1 MRHSALIPLLAA
13 LALPG
18 CGQSSDKTGTADA
31 SGNAAAAGAMLNE
44 AAFKVEPGKYR
55 STVNITKLD
64 LAGLP
69 PQVAAAMP
77 RQSSYEYCVT
87 PEQAAKGIEAIKQ
100 QMAKG
105 SCQFE
110 SFKASGGT
118 VDSVFTC
125 NAEGGFAMRSVSHGT
140 YNESGSDVTVI
151 ADAKMPGGRSM
162 HVEQSVKARR
172 IGECT

>member
-1 MRHSALIPLLAA
+1 MRHSTFLPLLAA
-13 LALPG
+13 LALPS
-18 CGQSSDKTGTADA
+18 CGQSSDSPGASATA
-31 SGNAAAAGAMLNE
+31 GNAAASAALNE
-44 AAFKVEPGKYR
+44 AAFKVEPGQYR
-55 STVNITKLD
+55 SSVNITKLD
-64 LAGLP
+64 LGGLP
-69 PQVAAAMP
+69 AQIAAAMP

-125 NAEGGFAMRSVSHGT
+125 TAQGGFAMRSVSHGT
-140 YNESGSDVTVI
+140 YTESGSDVAVT
-151 ADAKMPGGRSM
+151 ADAKLPGGRSM
-162 HVEQSVKARR
+162 HVEQSVKAQR
-172 IGECT
+172 IGDCT